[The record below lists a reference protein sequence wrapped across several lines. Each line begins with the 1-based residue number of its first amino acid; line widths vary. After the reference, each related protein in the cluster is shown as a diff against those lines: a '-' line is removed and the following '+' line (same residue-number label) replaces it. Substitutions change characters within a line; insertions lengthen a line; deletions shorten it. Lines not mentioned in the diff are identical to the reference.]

1 MNFKGRREMKKP
13 CYIVVYVILLCALEK
28 GCSEGKRW
36 KHDEFFRDHIGE
48 KVSYKLFIC
57 NFD

>member
-1 MNFKGRREMKKP
+1 MKKP